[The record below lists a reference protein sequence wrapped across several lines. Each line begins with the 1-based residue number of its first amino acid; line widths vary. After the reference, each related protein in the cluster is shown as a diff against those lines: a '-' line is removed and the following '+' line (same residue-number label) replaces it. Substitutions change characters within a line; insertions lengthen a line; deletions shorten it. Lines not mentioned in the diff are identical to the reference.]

1 MQKNTSEFAVI
12 LIFNLILQLLKDKY
26 TYFNKTKEV
35 MNTKFEEIDGK
46 FIATLE
52 GEMDTAAA
60 VEAEEVLKP
69 LYQSNGKDVII
80 DCTNLEYI
88 ASSGL
93 RILLSILK
101 GAKNTGSKVIMR
113 GVNDDIKNVFKLTG
127 FISIFEFED

>member
-1 MQKNTSEFAVI
+1 
-12 LIFNLILQLLKDKY
+12 
-26 TYFNKTKEV
+26 
-35 MNTKFEEIDGK
+35 MNTTIKEIDGK
-46 FIATLE
+46 YLATLE

-60 VEAEEVLKP
+60 MEAEAVLKP
-69 LYQSNGKDVII
+69 LYNSNGRDVII

-93 RILLSILK
+93 RILLGILK
-101 GAKNTGSKVIMR
+101 GSKASGSRVVMR

>member
-1 MQKNTSEFAVI
+1 MITKIEEVYG
-12 LIFNLILQLLKDKY
+12 KY
-26 TYFNKTKEV
+26 V
-35 MNTKFEEIDGK
+35 
-46 FIATLE
+46 ATLE

-69 LYQSNGKDVII
+69 LYTSDGKDVVI
-80 DCTNLEYI
+80 DCSGLEYI

-101 GAKNTGSKVIMR
+101 GAKAAGSKVVMR

-127 FISIFEFED
+127 FISIFEFE